1 MVTLLSDYIITPMA
15 EGVDPNIES
24 ILAGESAIQLH
35 NDAHG
40 TPLHTPVIAS
50 LLDADKYLLE
60 GYTLFESL
68 CIKVAEKALEHTGID
83 AASERCVFVVSS
95 TKGDIWESIAVSAT
109 RVAKYFNNSQE
120 PVVVSAACT
129 SGVCAQLT
137 AYRLIEA
144 GMYDTAVVIGCDVQ
158 SDFIISGF
166 ECLNAI
172 DHYACKPFDLCR
184 GGLNLGDA
192 AACMVLSKWCSN
204 SGWRLAGGSIH
215 NDANHIS
222 GPSRTAEGSLRCLQ
236 DMLSIVPAEAL
247 ACVSLHGTGTAYNDE
262 MESIAIHRAGM
273 DGVPVSALKGNY
285 GHTMGAA
292 GILECILSIHAID
305 RGLILPVKGYLKQ
318 GTTYALNISNEARG
332 TEAKSFIKLLS
343 GFGGIN
349 AALLWSKDATQKAPV
364 ATLKSVEVIDSL
376 ELRNDDLASGYK
388 RELGDYPKFFK
399 MDLMS
404 KAGWLGAELL
414 LKRNGARGI
423 LDAENT
429 VVIIASRSGSLCN
442 DINFNKTIAD
452 KANYYP
458 SPSLFV
464 YTLPNIVAGEIA
476 IKEHIYG
483 ETASYILSDKS
494 QLDAI
499 VAATAAA
506 LKPCQI
512 IAGWVECRAAD
523 DYEVDIKLIK
533 TKETI

>member
-1 MVTLLSDYIITPMA
+1 MVTLLSDYIITPMS
-15 EGVDPNIES
+15 EGVDSNIES
-24 ILAGESAIQLH
+24 ILTGESTIKCHSDVHGVELH
-35 NDAHG
+35 S
-40 TPLHTPVIAS
+40 PVMAS
-50 LLDADKYLLE
+50 LLDEGRYQIE

-68 CIKVAEKALEHTGID
+68 CIRVAEKALEHTGID
-83 AASERCVFVVSS
+83 SASERCVFVISS

-109 RVAKYFNNSQE
+109 CVAGYFSNSVK

-166 ECLNAI
+166 ECLNAL

-215 NDANHIS
+215 NDTNHIS

-236 DMLSIVPAEAL
+236 DMKKLIPAEAL
-247 ACVSLHGTGTAYNDE
+247 ACISLHGTGTAYNDE

-292 GILECILSIHAID
+292 GILECILTIHALD
-305 RGLILPVKGYLKQ
+305 RGLILPVMGYSKQ

-332 TEAKSFIKLLS
+332 TEAKAFIKLLS

-349 AALLWSKDATQKAPV
+349 AALLWSKDAGQKSNAVTP
-364 ATLKSVEVIDSL
+364 KKVEVIDRL
-376 ELRNDDLASGYK
+376 AFENYDLVSEYK
-388 RELGDYPKFFK
+388 REFPDYPKFFK

-494 QLDAI
+494 QLDTI

-533 TKETI
+533 TKEIK